1 MAEQVSVIRWEKPPP
16 ALRVGGR
23 GKPGS
28 RYDGLAEELRAN
40 PGREAVIHETP
51 NRNVANSVAGL
62 IREARVRCFEPRG
75 DFDACTR
82 RVDGMVRVYA
92 WYLGDPEGENP

>member
-1 MAEQVSVIRWEKPPP
+1 MADQVSVIRWEKPPP
-16 ALRVGGR
+16 AKRVGGR
-23 GKPGS
+23 GEVGS
-28 RYDGLAEELRAN
+28 RYDHLADQLRAN
-40 PGREAVIHETP
+40 PGREALIRETP
-51 NRNVANSVAGL
+51 SRNTGNSVAGL

-92 WYLGDPEGENP
+92 WYLGDGEVDHG